1 MTKIF
6 FTLMITLSLASH
18 SALAKDLL
26 VSLANIPNPGF
37 SLFLDEMAK
46 HHKQGGFEYVT
57 YPFPRSVKNA
67 IKGKTN
73 FHMPL
78 LKNPLIPNKELPY
91 VYSTES
97 FAKVS
102 FVIYSNNKKK
112 LSRDKLNSHIY
123 SVTRT
128 LLNSTIFPQGK
139 EDELK
144 VLIGE
149 HYSWPK
155 LSAKFKSI
163 LGGQFWTDNN
173 VKIGLAMFPYKI
185 ETERNHV
192 YFFPFPTIP
201 TSKLGSAL
209 KKVNA
214 GRTDGFVLAQEECDS
229 IIRTNK
235 LSNIHRAL
243 YQTYDAKFIIG
254 RSTDIESTDK
264 SITMIIEKMKQEG
277 SFERLSTN
285 IHGPY
290 IDWQPYKSLQ
300 SFK

>member
-1 MTKIF
+1 MC
-6 FTLMITLSLASH
+6 FTLIITLSLISH

-26 VSLANIPNPGF
+26 VSLADIPNPGF

-46 HHKQGGFEYVT
+46 HHTQGEFKYIK

-78 LKNPLIPNKELPY
+78 LKNPLVPDKELPY

-102 FVIYSNNKKK
+102 FVIYSNSKKK

-123 SVTRT
+123 SVTKT
-128 LLNSTIFPQGK
+128 LLNSAVFPQDK
-139 EDELK
+139 KDELK
-144 VLIGE
+144 VLIGD
-149 HYSWPK
+149 HSSWPK
-155 LSAKFKSI
+155 LSAEFKRI
-163 LGGQFWTDNN
+163 LGGRFWKDNHLE
-173 VKIGLAMFPYKI
+173 IGLAMFPYRI

-214 GRTDGFVLAQEECDS
+214 GRADGFVLAQEECDS
-229 IIRTNK
+229 IIKANK

-243 YQTYDAKFIIG
+243 YQIYDAKFIIG
-254 RSTDIESTDK
+254 KGTDIESTDK

-277 SFERLSTN
+277 SFKKLSTK

-290 IDWQPYKSLQ
+290 IDWQPYESL
-300 SFK
+300 